1 MVRLVPPFLRN
12 FIGSSEEPTS
22 SDPPKPDDTDQ
33 KSFDYGRYPD
43 LTLQKQLDSDRQVDS
58 GTPNLGT
65 ICSSD
70 RGPGDYTTAPSID
83 SSDYIKDEQLE
94 SLEVTSN
101 IATIASI
108 DWGPPKLNP
117 NVLDELGNS
126 GRYLFDM
133 LRGNKLTFENPELLK
148 KNIKNVP
155 KVYESDFNVYL
166 DQMTKI
172 ESTDLNMFG
181 DSISESDSS
190 LNVLDNDKVSREY
203 FEDDYNLND
212 NAIFNSELEVI
223 PNSIELLESQLM
235 VINSQLREL
244 VGTHLKHVG
253 ESFVCIQDLKDS
265 YLSVNDQ
272 ITNVRSVFDNLKG
285 IYHSPVDY
293 HSFKISRSNSRFGK
307 TRITRECSTDSAGNI
322 SDATTNN
329 TTSASASGDPVVTQP
344 SSLSGSCNLERASV
358 DSNGSPGKR
367 LFEVKYNEAYTLH
380 EVLLLKRK
388 VIDVMEYLMIL
399 RGVVC
404 TPEYIQG
411 LVSNDMALA
420 RIFAFCAYEY
430 FRTDLAKFTLTNS
443 VNLVLKDTIV
453 NLEKVAEAKF
463 VDLCYYTLAQC
474 YANDATSN
482 RGVAA
487 GSSCNNQ
494 VSNGAG
500 PGNTN
505 RSGVNTSRSDS
516 VGVTSSARFETEM
529 KGTLEKME
537 PVLIVLTI
545 SGILDE
551 IFDTLKSTK
560 MSPVE
565 FKNTIAV
572 EEFKQS
578 LDAVFTGFECSN
590 LFLLHLLEFVKT
602 VYVQNQSRKYL
613 PDSEKARK
621 ILETLIF
628 KIQES
633 FPDGI
638 NRDYQKIEE
647 TTQLLK
653 SELNLPTSFK
663 FQEYNHYW
671 SYYSGDSNL
680 DGAATANSTNLLPL
694 NGDRYADIHNYY
706 EKLSSTVENLFI
718 KSMENLFNNLQL
730 NEHAST
736 DVNDVFNEMESTL
749 ATIKGFEDDYRR
761 FVKRSSG
768 CLNVTDRLVSSLLMV
783 DTGTDDGMGVNPV
796 NCSGL
801 GVSTSGGSVTTSRS
815 GSIESRLMKIFY
827 NFVNSQVRKQVG
839 QLFEQSLVEVHE
851 NLNKEQWEEFEKV
864 NMENRVYNLILSSV
878 KLSEHLD
885 IYFSISEK
893 FPFLSAA
900 TVSKSINLFAYF
912 NTLIENELEKNL
924 SVKKLCLI
932 IETLDYFT
940 ILIPLKIRFIS
951 SLNASGYGSTS
962 STPIAS
968 ERHGFATPTGGI
980 DTGVE
985 SATAVSTKDN
995 ATSDGI
1001 HDRTYSITNMDGSR
1015 GNALKDTAE
1024 STISDEG
1031 ALEEVKGGLTATI
1044 SDPNSSND
1052 HNTYAH
1058 GTNAHAINS
1067 HFTDSHATGVTTSP
1081 VDEGSGG
1088 LEAGSM
1094 EDYDKLLVL
1103 GINAENCVMESKLLR
1118 NKSASLLSN
1127 FIFSQIKMYLINW
1140 VYKYTDIQEG
1150 DSVSQEG
1157 TEEVDMVIKTI
1168 EDLHAEC
1175 SQFCTVEDLK
1185 ATFGD
1190 SFEKL
1195 VDLLKKQ
1202 NVELSGCNKFS
1213 DDCTRII
1220 TNLSHLTDI
1229 KLEILS
1235 LAHGLSS

>member
-22 SDPPKPDDTDQ
+22 SDPPRPDDTDQ
-33 KSFDYGRYPD
+33 KSFDYERYPD
-43 LTLQKQLDSDRQVDS
+43 LIPQKQLDGDRQVDS
-58 GTPNLGT
+58 GTPDIGT
-65 ICSSD
+65 GG
-70 RGPGDYTTAPSID
+70 RGPDHTTAPSID
-83 SSDYIKDEQLE
+83 SSDSIKDEQLK

-172 ESTDLNMFG
+172 ESTELNIFG
-181 DSISESDSS
+181 DSLSETDSS
-190 LNVLDNDKVSREY
+190 LNVLDNDKVSSEY

-212 NAIFNSELEVI
+212 NPIFNSELEII
-223 PNSIELLESQLM
+223 PNSIDLLESQLM
-235 VINSQLREL
+235 VINNQLREL

-272 ITNVRSVFDNLKG
+272 ITNVRSMFDNLKG

-293 HSFKISRSNSRFGK
+293 HSFKIGRSNSRYGK
-307 TRITRECSTDSAGNI
+307 NKCTRDGSRESAANI
-322 SDATTNN
+322 SDATTNT
-329 TTSASASGDPVVTQP
+329 TTSASASGDPVLLQP
-344 SSLSGSCNLERASV
+344 NFLSGSDNLESSSV
-358 DSNGSPGKR
+358 DSNGSLGKR
-367 LFEVKYNEAYTLH
+367 LFEVKYNEPYTLH

-453 NLEKVAEAKF
+453 NLDRVAEAKF
-463 VDLCYYTLAQC
+463 VDLCYYELAQC
-474 YANDATSN
+474 YANDTTSN
-482 RGVAA
+482 HGVTS
-487 GSSCNNQ
+487 GSNGSDQ
-494 VSNGAG
+494 VSDGVSG
-500 PGNTN
+500 GNTN
-505 RSGVNTSRSDS
+505 RSSANTSRSDS
-516 VGVTSSARFETEM
+516 VGVTSSAKFETNM
-529 KGTLEKME
+529 RGTLEKME
-537 PVLIVLTI
+537 PVLIVLSI

-551 IFDTLKSTK
+551 IFETLKSTK

-565 FKNTIAV
+565 FKGSIPV
-572 EEFKQS
+572 EELKQN
-578 LDAVFTGFECSN
+578 LDSVFTGFECSN
-590 LFLLHLLEFVKT
+590 LFSLHLLEFVKT
-602 VYVQNQSRKYL
+602 VYVQNQNRKYL

-628 KIQES
+628 KVQES

-638 NRDYQKIEE
+638 NRDYHKIEE
-647 TTQLLK
+647 TTQFLK
-653 SELNLPTSFK
+653 TELDLPTPFR
-663 FQEYNHYW
+663 FQEYNEYW
-671 SYYSGDSNL
+671 PYYSGDGTS
-680 DGAATANSTNLLPL
+680 DGVNNANSTNILPL
-694 NGDRYADIHNYY
+694 SPDSPAELYNYY
-706 EKLSSTVENLFI
+706 EKLSSTVKNLFI
-718 KSMENLFNNLQL
+718 KSIENLFNNLQL
-730 NEHAST
+730 NEQTSA
-736 DVNDVFNEMESTL
+736 DVNDVFNEMEAAL
-749 ATIKGFEDDYRR
+749 ATIKHIEDEYRR
-761 FVKRSSG
+761 FVMRSAG
-768 CLNVTDRLVSSLLMV
+768 CVNVTNRLVSSMLMIG
-783 DTGTDDGMGVNPV
+783 DGTNNGTSVNPGNV
-796 NCSGL
+796 
-801 GVSTSGGSVTTSRS
+801 SGGSATTSRS
-815 GSIESRLMKIFY
+815 GNIEFRLMKIFY

-839 QLFEQSLVEVHE
+839 QLFEQSLVEVHG
-851 NLNKEQWEEFEKV
+851 NLDKEQWEEFEKTKV
-864 NMENRVYNLILSSV
+864 ENRVYNLIHSSV

-893 FPFLSAA
+893 FPFLSAT

-932 IETLDYFT
+932 METLDYFAM
-940 ILIPLKIRFIS
+940 LIPLKIRFIS
-951 SLNASGYGSTS
+951 TLSSSGYGSS
-962 STPIAS
+962 ISTPTAS
-968 ERHGFATPTGGI
+968 EKHGCATPIDGTPTG
-980 DTGVE
+980 VE
-985 SATAVSTKDN
+985 AATAVSTTDN
-995 ATSDGI
+995 ATGAGN
-1001 HDRTYSITNMDGSR
+1001 HDRTNSITNVSRAGSNL
-1015 GNALKDTAE
+1015 GKDATD
-1024 STISDEG
+1024 STING
-1031 ALEEVKGGLTATI
+1031 ASGLEEVNASVAATG
-1044 SDPNSSND
+1044 SDPNSEV
-1052 HNTYAH
+1052 H
-1058 GTNAHAINS
+1058 
-1067 HFTDSHATGVTTSP
+1067 TTSP
-1081 VDEGSGG
+1081 VHGGSRG
-1088 LEAGSM
+1088 LDAGSL

-1140 VYKYTDIQEG
+1140 VFKYTDIQDG

-1168 EDLHAEC
+1168 EDLHTEC